1 MKYYERH
8 IGDYLKDTAHL
19 SLLEHGVYGRL
30 LDVYYTR
37 EAPIPASDVAR
48 LVGARSR
55 EERAA
60 LDVVLQE
67 FFTRDG
73 DAWRH
78 ARCDREISDFNSG
91 QPERDLKK
99 VNENNRMKRHREERA
114 RLFKALTDAG
124 GHADWNTKT
133 SELREIVKRISTARE
148 PLAPPSSA
156 TAPATPATATHSPLP
171 ITQYPKNQGEDV
183 EHQKA
188 GGISGGPAGPARAG
202 LPEWPDAGAGAAV
215 AEGMRAAG
223 LPDVSPTHPRLL
235 ALLAAGLTQAEL
247 VEAARVAVA
256 QGKGF
261 AWAMARAEGQRRDA
275 AAVVAL
281 PDAEPAADPDSA
293 AAINADALRL
303 GLGTWERV
311 DAKGRT
317 VLWAEFAAR
326 VKAARAAERGG
337 VAA

>member
-1 MKYYERH
+1 
-8 IGDYLKDTAHL
+8 
-19 SLLEHGVYGRL
+19 
-30 LDVYYTR
+30 
-37 EAPIPASDVAR
+37 
-48 LVGARSR
+48 
-55 EERAA
+55 
-60 LDVVLQE
+60 
-67 FFTRDG
+67 
-73 DAWRH
+73 
-78 ARCDREISDFNSG
+78 
-91 QPERDLKK
+91 
-99 VNENNRMKRHREERA
+99 
-114 RLFKALTDAG
+114 
-124 GHADWNTKT
+124 
-133 SELREIVKRISTARE
+133 
-148 PLAPPSSA
+148 
-156 TAPATPATATHSPLP
+156 
-171 ITQYPKNQGEDV
+171 
-183 EHQKA
+183 
-188 GGISGGPAGPARAG
+188 
-202 LPEWPDAGAGAAV
+202 
-215 AEGMRAAG
+215 MRAAG